1 MAAVVKN
8 HRVGYIGFGSMANHY
23 HYDTA
28 MREDVPF
35 EAAAVFDVDPD
46 IRKLAEERNLKAFD
60 NLRDFLDS
68 HLFDF
73 VVVATSNQFHC
84 EYTCAAL
91 EAGYSVMCEKPAAMS
106 SAEIERMI
114 ETSKRTGKLLTF
126 HQNRRVDRDFLMLKE
141 ALAKCDIGRVYAI
154 EDRIGNR
161 NSSGSIGG
169 WRRYANHGGGM
180 LLDWGVHMLDQTLYL
195 IDEPIKSVWAQVE
208 TIRSEEVD
216 DYAKIIIRFESGLV
230 AQVESMTFAPLLQPK
245 WTVYGTKGMIS
256 IGDIEGHDAKVR
268 YIGRSHTETASSPY
282 YTHDAAEKRDQPRFC
297 IDEWEEHDLPF
308 SDIPQDWA
316 TVYKNVGAA
325 LDGKEPLIVTPES
338 VLRCFKVIE
347 AAFKSSKE
355 GRSID
360 F

>member
-1 MAAVVKN
+1 MAVVKKN

-35 EAAAVFDVDPD
+35 AAAAVFDIDPAM
-46 IRKLAEERNLKAFD
+46 RALAEERGLKAFD

-68 HLFDF
+68 RLFDF

-106 SAEIERMI
+106 SAEIEQMI
-114 ETSKRTGKLLTF
+114 ETSKRTGRLLTF
-126 HQNRRVDRDFLMLKE
+126 HHNRRVDRDFLMLKE
-141 ALAKCDIGRVYAI
+141 ALEKCSIGKIYSI

-161 NSSGSIGG
+161 NSSGAIGG
-169 WRRYANHGGGM
+169 WRRYENHGGGM

-195 IDEPIKSVWAQVE
+195 IDEPIKSVWAQIE

-216 DYAKIIIRFESGLV
+216 DYAKILIRFESGLV
-230 AQVESMTFAPLLQPK
+230 AQVESMTFGPLPLPK
-245 WTVYGTKGMIS
+245 WTVYGTEGMIS
-256 IGDIEGHDAKVR
+256 IGDIEGHDARVR
-268 YIGRSHTETASSPY
+268 RIGRAHTEEAASPY
-282 YTHDAAEKRDQPRFC
+282 YTHDAAETRPQTRFC
-297 IDEWEEHDLPF
+297 IDEWDERDLPL

-316 TVYKNVGAA
+316 TIYKNVGAA
-325 LDGKEPLIVTPES
+325 LDGREQLIVTPES

-347 AAFKSSKE
+347 AAFKSARE
-355 GRSID
+355 GRSIEL
-360 F
+360 